1 MGIMLY
7 KMSVQGGKGME
18 GLFVVIN
25 ILVLLAF
32 IGLLIWMQKKHF
44 SFTKRVFT
52 GLGVGIVLGAILQ
65 AIYGAES
72 DVLTNTTEWY
82 SIVGSGYIKLLMMIV
97 IPLVMVSIIQS
108 IINLEKTSQLGKMS
122 GWIIGILIG
131 TTMIA
136 ALVGIGTA
144 VVFDLNADQ
153 IDMGQAETERGSVL
167 ETTLSEVEDQSTP
180 ERILSFIPSNIFLDM
195 TGERPTSV
203 IAVVIFSMIVG
214 IAVLGV
220 RRKSPEQAEI
230 FTKIINSIYAV
241 VMRIVTLILRLT
253 PFGILALMANTVA
266 STNVAGIL
274 QLGKFVLASY
284 VAIIIMFIIHFLLVS
299 VFGLNPF
306 RFVQKVLPVLLFAFT
321 SRSSAGTIPL
331 NIETQKNA
339 LGVEQGI
346 ANMAASF
353 GATMGQN
360 GCAGIYPAMLAV
372 MIAPSVGMDP
382 LSLSFIVPLVLII
395 GVSSFGIA
403 GVGGGATFAALI
415 VLSSMNMPVALAGIL
430 ISIEAL
436 IDMGRTALNVN
447 GSMVSGT
454 LTSRI
459 LKNFDSEKFHDKEAV
474 GTKTML

>member
-1 MGIMLY
+1 MDA
-7 KMSVQGGKGME
+7 
-18 GLFVVIN
+18 LFVIIN
-25 ILVLLAF
+25 IAILLTI

-52 GLGVGIVLGAILQ
+52 GLGLGILLGALLQ
-65 AIYGAES
+65 LVYGVES
-72 DVLTNTTEWY
+72 TVLQETTEWF
-82 SIVGSGYIKLLMMIV
+82 SIVGSGYIRLLMMIV

-131 TTMIA
+131 TTMVA
-136 ALVGIGTA
+136 ALIGIGTA
-144 VVFDLNADQ
+144 TVFDLSSDQ
-153 IDMGQAETERGSVL
+153 IEMGQEETERGTEL
-167 ETTLSEVEDQSTP
+167 ESTLSEVDEQSTP

-195 TGERPTSV
+195 TGDRPTSV
-203 IAVVIFSMIVG
+203 IAIVIFSMIVG
-214 IAVLGV
+214 IAVLGL
-220 RRKSPEQAEI
+220 RRKNPEQAET
-230 FTKIINSIYAV
+230 FTKIVNAFYAV

-274 QLGKFVLASY
+274 QLGKFVVASY
-284 VAIIIMFIIHFLLVS
+284 VAIFIMFVIHFILVAC
-299 VFGLNPF
+299 FGLNPMKF
-306 RFVQKVLPVLLFAFT
+306 IQKVMPVLLFAFT

-331 NIETQKNA
+331 NIEAQKDA

-346 ANMAASF
+346 ANMSASF

-372 MIAPSVGMDP
+372 MIAPSVGIDP
-382 LSLSFIVPLVLII
+382 LSIGFIVQLVLII
-395 GVSSFGIA
+395 GISSFGIA

-430 ISIEAL
+430 ISVEAL

-447 GSMVSGT
+447 GSMVAGT

-459 LKNFDSEKFHDKEAV
+459 MNNFNIKKFNDESAV
-474 GTKTML
+474 QTNKSI